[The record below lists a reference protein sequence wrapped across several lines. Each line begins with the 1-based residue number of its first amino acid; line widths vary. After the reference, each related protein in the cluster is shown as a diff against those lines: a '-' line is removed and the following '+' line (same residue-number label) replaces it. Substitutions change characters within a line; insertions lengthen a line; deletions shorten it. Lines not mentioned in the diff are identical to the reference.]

1 LAGLRQLT
9 DERVAAKSLTSPP
22 PPIVFEG
29 NKPADIRNNRALV
42 DLLRASDWP
51 VQSTP
56 VHAWLG
62 DAIAIKDPTAAVFRP
77 QSGDNLLI
85 VGQRAEGAVGM
96 LASAMLSLA
105 AQHRPR
111 ATESQTSSVAAGSAA
126 RFYVLEHDRPTDLPL
141 DKPLADFRGGLA
153 AFSTILPHPVQSA
166 SRRDL
171 PALLAEV
178 AQEVERRQ
186 AGDDPNRQA
195 GAVYLFISDLGRF
208 RDLRRDESDMG
219 FSFRGEEKSLSP
231 AQLLSIILRDGP
243 AVGVYTLAWCDSF
256 TAVQRSFDRQ
266 SLREFSL
273 RVLMQMSA
281 NDSSHL
287 IDSPIASKLGPNVSI
302 FHNEEEGRLEK
313 FRPYAWPPLDW
324 LATVQ
329 QRFNLRTPVE
339 NV

>member
-1 LAGLRQLT
+1 
-9 DERVAAKSLTSPP
+9 
-22 PPIVFEG
+22 
-29 NKPADIRNNRALV
+29 
-42 DLLRASDWP
+42 
-51 VQSTP
+51 
-56 VHAWLG
+56 LG

-85 VGQRAEGAVGM
+85 IGQRAESAAGM

-111 ATESQTSSVAAGSAA
+111 VGEVQASSFAAGSAA
-126 RFYVLEHDRPTDLPL
+126 RFYILEHDRPADLPL
-141 DKPLADFRGGLA
+141 DKPLVDFRGGLA
-153 AFSTILPHPVQSA
+153 AFSTVLPHPVQSA

-171 PALLAEV
+171 PALMAEV

-186 AGDDPNRQA
+186 SGDEPA
-195 GAVYLFISDLGRF
+195 TGAIYLFISDLGRF

-219 FSFRGEEKSLSP
+219 FSFRDEEKKLSP

-243 AVGVYTLAWCDSF
+243 GVGVYTLAWCDSF
-256 TAVQRSFDRQ
+256 TALQRSFDRQ
-266 SLREFSL
+266 SLREFAL

-287 IDSPIASKLGPNVSI
+287 IDSPVASRLGPNVAL

-324 LATVQ
+324 LETVQ
-329 QRFNLRTPVE
+329 QRFNLRLPLE